1 MTGGSN
7 RTPATSTG
15 SARARWFVGVF
26 CAALALWSA
35 LQPRLDAQQKDRHVN
50 RAIEALEG
58 GKPALTGDTWVF
70 VDREHRPY
78 DVTELRATLNKLLA
92 NKNAQGQPALAPIVR
107 VPTEGDQ
114 PVRWI
119 IKQVLESGA
128 MGIIIPQVETGDQA
142 LRIIQSMRYPQLKTS
157 KYQNPRGRRGCG
169 CSGGAGWG
177 LQNPADYVSRAD
189 VWPLNPQGEL
199 LALPMIETPEGVKN
213 INAIL
218 DTPGVGGILIGPS
231 DLTMNY
237 GEGRWNNPA
246 DKKPDTEEAI
256 QTVTKACV
264 AKKKMCAMVTANDA
278 ETKKYLNDGFKMIYG
293 TYLPNSSS

>member
-1 MTGGSN
+1 MHDVPN
-7 RTPATSTG
+7 RLPLSVSFAVILCAVVGISTLI
-15 SARARWFVGVF
+15 V
-26 CAALALWSA
+26 
-35 LQPRLDAQQKDRHVN
+35 PRLGAQPKDRRN
-50 RAIEALEG
+50 RLIEALESG
-58 GKPALTGDTWVF
+58 RPALTGESWVF

-78 DVTELRATLNKLLA
+78 DITELRGTLAKLLA

-114 PVRWI
+114 EVRWI

-128 MGIIIPQVETGDQA
+128 MGIVVAQVESAEQA
-142 LRIIQSMRYPQLKTS
+142 LKIIQSMRYPQLKTS
-157 KYQNPRGRRGCG
+157 KYQNPPGRRGCG

-177 LQNPADYVSRAD
+177 LQNPADYVARAD
-189 VWPLNPQGEL
+189 VWPLNPDGEL
-199 LALPMIETPEGVKN
+199 VALPMIENPAGVKN

-218 DTPGVGGILIGPS
+218 DVPGVGGILVGPT

-246 DKKPDTEEAI
+246 DKKPDTEAAI
-256 QTVTKACV
+256 QTVAKACV
-264 AKKKMCAMVTANDA
+264 AKKKLCAMVTANEA
-278 ETKKYLNDGFKMIYG
+278 ETKKYLGDGFRIIFG